1 MRTIT
6 PLLVSALALSITPAM
21 AQEQIIPKPA
31 SISLSKGAPVCIT
44 ADSVIFVDTNNKSLV
59 EQAKFIRD
67 LIKEGTGMK
76 LELVSA
82 MSKRARTAQ
91 DITLALEPALK
102 NKGSEAYCLSSDAHG
117 IHMTGAQVKGI
128 YYAFVSFSQMLPTAF
143 HDTSADKS
151 TVKWV
156 ASDNYFKILDAP
168 RFEWRGFMLDEARH
182 FFGVDEVK
190 KILDQM
196 ALLKMNVLHWH
207 LTNDA
212 GWRIE
217 IKKYPLLTE
226 IGSKRKESEIGT
238 WKSGE
243 SDGIPHEGF
252 YTQEQIKDVVA
263 YAAARNIT
271 IVPEICVP
279 GHFGAAAVAYP
290 ELSFKA
296 PAEVPTTFIDNI
308 AIDPTNQK
316 SYDFLSDV
324 YDEIIPLFP
333 SGIIHT
339 GGDEVR
345 HDAQWKD
352 VPEIEAF
359 MKKHKFTALNDV
371 QMYFTN
377 KVVKMLK
384 QKGRRAM
391 GWNEIMGFDLNG
403 DGGGTAT
410 GTLDRSAIIHFWK
423 GSTELAKK
431 AIREGHEV
439 VNSSAGYTYLD
450 YSYTSVHLEK
460 AYNFEPIFGGLSA
473 NEAKRVKGLGCQM
486 WTEWVQTPDRLHYQA
501 FPRTVAYAEVGWT
514 DTKNKDFINFKKR
527 LETYNKRMDVMGIA
541 YAMDAASALTLSDF
555 FNTPLVGTWTPED
568 FNGQEMLIDV
578 TKTMTTTGQYQA
590 SFMHTK
596 GGHGLVIRDVALF
609 EDDKE
614 VARDTHEGFSG
625 YDKRNVQY
633 RLKLG
638 EFNDKAKYSLRI
650 KLDNKS
656 QLDSN
661 GNIYMSA
668 P

>member
-1 MRTIT
+1 MRNIT
-6 PLLVSALALSITPAM
+6 PIIISALALSLCPAM

-31 SISLSKGAPVCIT
+31 TLNMGKTAPVGIS
-44 ADSVIFVDTNNKSLV
+44 AESVIFVDTQNKALV
-59 EQAKFIRD
+59 QQAEFIQQ
-67 LIKEGTGMK
+67 LLEEGTGLK
-76 LELVSA
+76 LEIVS
-82 MSKRARTAQ
+82 SLTRRARSPQ
-91 DITLALEPALK
+91 DITLSVEPKLKSKGEEAYALK
-102 NKGSEAYCLSSDAHG
+102 ANETG
-117 IHMTGAQVKGI
+117 IHMSGAQVKGV
-128 YYAFVSFSQMLPTAF
+128 YYAFVSFSQMLPVAF
-143 HDTSADKS
+143 HDANADKS
-151 TVKWV
+151 AVTWT
-156 ASDNYFKILDAP
+156 ASDKYFSIVDAP

-182 FFGVDEVK
+182 FFGVAEVK

-226 IGSKRKESEIGT
+226 IGSKRRESEIGT
-238 WKSGE
+238 WKSGK

-252 YTQEQIKDVVA
+252 YTQEQIKDIVA
-263 YAAARNIT
+263 YAAKRNIT
-271 IVPEICVP
+271 IVPEVCVP

-296 PAEVPTTFIDNI
+296 PDEVPTTFIDNI
-308 AIDPTNQK
+308 AIDPTSQK
-316 SYDFLSDV
+316 SYDFLSDI
-324 YDEIIPLFP
+324 YDELIPLFP

-345 HDAQWKD
+345 HDAQWKG
-352 VPEIEAF
+352 VPEIDAF
-359 MKKHKFTALNDV
+359 MKKHRFTALNDV

-377 KVVKMLK
+377 KVVKILK

-410 GTLDRSAIIHFWK
+410 GTLDRSAIVHFWK

-450 YSYTSVHLEK
+450 YSYTSIPLDK
-460 AYNFEPIFGGLSA
+460 AYNFEPIFEGLSA
-473 NEAKRVKGLGCQM
+473 KEAKRVKGLGCQM
-486 WTEWVQTPDRLHYQA
+486 WTEWVQTPARLHYQA

-514 DTKNKDFINFKKR
+514 DKKQKDFKNFESR
-527 LETYNKRMDVMGIA
+527 LESYKERMDAMGIA
-541 YAMDAASALTLSDF
+541 YAKDIASSLTLSDF
-555 FNTPLVGTWTPED
+555 FNTPLVGKWTSKNMGHD
-568 FNGQEMLIDV
+568 DIVVDV
-578 TKTMTTTGQYQA
+578 TKHMTTTGKYEV
-590 SFMHTK
+590 SLMYTK
-596 GGHGLVIRDVALF
+596 GRDALWAQSIALCKDG
-609 EDDKE
+609 EE
-614 VARDTHEGFSG
+614 IARDTHEAYSG
-625 YDKRNVQY
+625 HFKKNVQY
-633 RLKLG
+633 RFKLDS
-638 EFNDKAKYSLRI
+638 FDPNAKYTIRI
-650 KLDNKS
+650 DLNNDPHH
-656 QLDSN
+656 DSN

>member
-1 MRTIT
+1 MRTIS
-6 PLLVSALALSITPAM
+6 PLIISALALNLTPAM
-21 AQEQIIPKPA
+21 AQDQIIPKP
-31 SISLSKGAPVCIT
+31 ISATVTQGAPVSIT
-44 ADSVIFVDTNNKSLV
+44 KDSVIFVNTQSKPLV
-59 EQAKFIRD
+59 KQAQFIQM
-67 LIKEGTGMK
+67 LIEEGTGMK
-76 LELVSA
+76 LELVSTTA
-82 MSKRARTAQ
+82 KRTRTPQ
-91 DITLALEPALK
+91 DITLSIETKLK
-102 NKGSEAYCLSSDAHG
+102 SKGEEAYTLKADQHG
-117 IHMTGAQVKGI
+117 IIMSGATTKGV
-128 YYAFVSFSQMLPTAF
+128 YYAFISFSQMLPVAFYDTA
-143 HDTSADKS
+143 ADKS
-151 TVKWV
+151 SIEWK
-156 ASDNYFKILDAP
+156 ASDKYFNIVDAP

-182 FFGVDEVK
+182 FFGVAEVK

-238 WKSGE
+238 WKSGK

-316 SYDFLSDV
+316 SYDFLSDI

-333 SGIIHT
+333 SGIVHT

-345 HDAQWKD
+345 HDAQWKG

-359 MKKHKFTALNDV
+359 MKKHKFNALNDV

-377 KVVKMLK
+377 KIVKILK
-384 QKGRRAM
+384 KKGRRAM

-410 GTLDRSAIIHFWK
+410 GTLDRSAIVHFWK
-423 GSTELAKK
+423 GSSELAKK

-450 YSYTSVHLEK
+450 YSYSSISLEK
-460 AYNFEPIFGGLSA
+460 AYHFEPVFGGLTDK
-473 NEAKRVKGLGCQM
+473 EAKRVKGLGCQM
-486 WTEWVQTPDRLHYQA
+486 WTEWVQTPERLHYQT

-514 DTKNKDFINFKKR
+514 AKDKKNYRDFKSR
-527 LETYNKRMDVMGIA
+527 LVKHDERMEVMGIS
-541 YAMDAASALTLSDF
+541 YAKEGVSALSISDF
-555 FNTPLVGTWTPED
+555 FNTPKVGTWSQAD
-568 FNGQEMLIDV
+568 FNGKEMVIDV
-578 TKTMTTTGQYQA
+578 TNTMTTNGQYIV
-590 SFMHTK
+590 SFMYTK
-596 GGHGLVIRDVALF
+596 GGHGIVVRDVALF
-609 EDDKE
+609 EGNKE
-614 VARDTHEGFSG
+614 IARDTHEGFSG
-625 YDKRNVQY
+625 YEKRNVQY
-633 RLKLG
+633 RLKVDQ
-638 EFNDKAKYSLRI
+638 FNDKAKYSLRI
-650 KLDNKS
+650 KFDNGSK
-656 QLDSN
+656 LDSN